1 MGINPTTPKKKQP
14 SPAQLEDRQK
24 SADIRKRNAEADAE
38 ADKASSELADSDLTM
53 ARPESAEKL
62 TAAAKKA
69 RTDRKKAVNEAV
81 SKNLADDAAM
91 PPPSSA
97 ATSHHEG

>member
-1 MGINPTTPKKKQP
+1 
-14 SPAQLEDRQK
+14 
-24 SADIRKRNAEADAE
+24 
-38 ADKASSELADSDLTM
+38 M

-81 SKNLADDAAM
+81 SKNLAYDAAM